1 MKTQKVLLF
10 SFLLL
15 LLLGTVPVTLVSFYT
30 SQLALKAEISRNLK
44 NDAVMLM
51 QQIDMMMFE
60 RLQNIHSWSHLEIM
74 QEGRIGDVDKQLSQF
89 LLEINNNYPGIYQ
102 SLFYVDTDDRI
113 VAATNPAMI
122 GSIFRSE
129 PDWME
134 ISVPQGEVFL
144 TKLNDPSILTVH
156 APVPNN
162 YGTGII
168 GQLYAVLNQR
178 QIWQWFDQAS
188 YTESGDRF
196 IVLLD
201 AAGNV
206 IAASAVV
213 RDKGYLLT
221 QEFADMRPDNNS
233 DSMTVRNGEPLIHT
247 QLLVGSATSSG
258 YQGYADSGW
267 SLLVMQSTQQAF
279 QPIIALWW
287 LFATVFFITV
297 AIAGLISQRIAGH
310 ITRPLLDL
318 TEWVRRFQHSAPS
331 KLPVMEKGTLEVR
344 ELGAAFDQLTTD
356 LEHSRQQII
365 HAAKLAVVGEMA
377 AIMAHEVRTPLG
389 IIQTTSQMLQREA
402 GLNDESKDMASMI
415 AEESIRL
422 NRLISALLDC
432 ARPRPPD
439 MRQHD
444 LLQIICRV
452 IELLSSQAQKKAIRI
467 DWQTDSKDVTV
478 ECDEELLIQVFLNLI
493 LNAIQ
498 LLDQGGH
505 IRIEVDNVD
514 NETISIAVEDNGRGI
529 PVENQ
534 ARLFDPFFTT
544 RKGGVGLGLTV
555 TQQIISLHGGKISA
569 GTSALGG
576 AGFTIY
582 LPRRQGSK

>member
-1 MKTQKVLLF
+1 MRTQKVLLF

-30 SQLALKAEISRNLK
+30 SQLALKAEISRNLR

-60 RLQNIHSWSHLEIM
+60 RLQNIHSWSHLEVM

-122 GSIFRSE
+122 GSIFRSDT
-129 PDWME
+129 DWME
-134 ISVPQGEVFL
+134 VSVPQGKVFL
-144 TKLNDPSILTVH
+144 TKMNDPAILTVH

-162 YGTGII
+162 YGAGLI

-188 YTESGDRF
+188 YTKSGNRF

-206 IAASAVV
+206 IAASAGV
-213 RDKGYLLT
+213 RDKGLLLT
-221 QEFADMRPDNNS
+221 QEFTDMRPIHSENV
-233 DSMTVRNGEPLIHT
+233 TIRGGEPLIHT
-247 QLLVGSATSSG
+247 QVLVGSATSSG
-258 YQGYADSGW
+258 YQGYADLGW

-287 LFATVFFITV
+287 LFAAVFIITA
-297 AIAGLISQRIAGH
+297 AIAGFIAQRIAGH

-344 ELGAAFDQLTTD
+344 ELGSAFDQLTAD

-402 GLNDESKDMASMI
+402 GLNDESKDMARMI
-415 AEESIRL
+415 AEESLRL

-432 ARPRPPD
+432 ARPRPPE

-452 IELLSSQAQKKAIRI
+452 IDLLSSQAQKKAIRI
-467 DWQTDSKDVTV
+467 DWQTDLKKVTA

-514 NETISIAVEDNGRGI
+514 TETVRIAVEDNGRGI
-529 PVENQ
+529 PAENQ

-576 AGFTIY
+576 ASFTIH